1 MTITSLAIR
10 SRRRAMALVAVL
22 LLVFVGLG
30 IALAIH
36 NFSTE
41 TYRRTARGT
50 YATLSEVLAESAVE
64 EAWYAVQRDVNTPGT
79 QMYQLFRSDSTFV
92 NLAVDLPVLKS
103 KLGDPQFKGYL
114 TDRYGQSSVTA
125 LVSME

>member
-1 MTITSLAIR
+1 MTVPSLAIR
-10 SRRRAMALVAVL
+10 SRRRAMALPAVL
-22 LLVFVGLG
+22 LLVFVGLA

-50 YATLSEVLAESAVE
+50 YATISEVLAESAVE
-64 EAWYAVQRDVNTPGT
+64 EAWYTVQRDVNTPST
-79 QMYQLFRSDSTFV
+79 EMYRLFRTETGFE

-103 KLGDPQFKGYL
+103 KLGDPQF
-114 TDRYGQSSVTA
+114 
-125 LVSME
+125 